1 MLVNTIV
8 VGMGNTLLSDDG
20 AGVFVARALET
31 RLEGA
36 AEVRESET
44 MGLDIVEMLRG
55 YDRAIIVDTIMLEG
69 EEPGTVFRLTEEDI
83 RITPRLA
90 SVHDVD
96 LFTSLE
102 LGRRLRFHMP
112 SEVVIF
118 AVQARDPYTLCEGCL
133 PEVERVLPALADEVA
148 GLVTGRGNGRVSIS
162 LSERKNG
169 RA

>member
-1 MLVNTIV
+1 MKTIV
-8 VGMGNTLLSDDG
+8 IGMGNTLLTDDG
-20 AGVFVARALET
+20 AGVYVARALEE
-31 RLEGA
+31 RLVGVA
-36 AEVRESET
+36 DVRESET

-55 YDRAIIVDTIMLEG
+55 YDRAVIIDTITFEG
-69 EEPGTVFRLTEEDI
+69 EEPGTVFRLTEKDI

-112 SEVVIF
+112 TEVVIF
-118 AVQARDPYTLCEGCL
+118 AIQARDALTLCEECL
-133 PEVERVLPALADEVA
+133 PEVAAVLPAVADEVA
-148 GLVTGRGNGRVSIS
+148 ALVEGRENGRVSIP
-162 LSERKNG
+162 LSERKNR